1 MRIQTLAL
9 IVAGTLGFGT
19 VALADGQKIAVVN
32 IQRVLAEAPQAR
44 SASQTLESEFGPR
57 GKQLEAQTKEFE
69 SRAQKFERDQATM
82 SESERTKTSR
92 ELRDA
97 QLSYERRAKEFQED
111 VQLRQNEELQKV
123 QKTIVEA
130 VRVYAKAQG
139 YDIVLADGVIYN
151 SEAVDITAQLL
162 SSLTAKVP
170 AAAAPAAPAAPAP
183 KK

>member
-9 IVAGTLGFGT
+9 ILASTLGVSS

-44 SASQTLESEFGPR
+44 SGSQTLESEFGPR
-57 GKQLEAQTKEFE
+57 GKALEAQKKEFE
-69 SRAQKFERDQATM
+69 ARAQKFERDQATM
-82 SESERTKTSR
+82 SEAERTKTSR

-139 YDIVLADGVIYN
+139 YDVVLADGVIYN
-151 SEAVDITAQLL
+151 SESVDITAQLL
-162 SSLTAKVP
+162 SSLTAKAP
-170 AAAAPAAPAAPAP
+170 AAAAAPAAPAAP

>member
-1 MRIQTLAL
+1 MRIQSLVLILAS
-9 IVAGTLGFGT
+9 TLGFGS

-57 GKQLEAQTKEFE
+57 GKALESQKKEFE
-69 SRAQKFERDQATM
+69 GRAQKFERDQATM
-82 SESERTKTSR
+82 SEAERTKTSR

-97 QLSYERRAKEFQED
+97 QVSYERRAKEFQED

-130 VRVYAKAQG
+130 TRAYAKAQG
-139 YDIVLADGVIYN
+139 FDIVLADGVIYN
-151 SEAVDITAQLL
+151 SDAVDITAQLL
-162 SSLTAKVP
+162 SSLTAKAP
-170 AAAAPAAPAAPAP
+170 AAAAAAPAPAP

>member
-9 IVAGTLGFGT
+9 ILASTLGFGS

-57 GKQLEAQTKEFE
+57 GKALEAQKKEFE
-69 SRAQKFERDQATM
+69 ARAQKFERDQATM
-82 SESERTKTSR
+82 SEAERTKTSR

-130 VRVYAKAQG
+130 VRVYAKGQG
-139 YDIVLADGVIYN
+139 FDIVLADGVIYN
-151 SEAVDITAQLL
+151 SDAVDITAQLL
-162 SSLTAKVP
+162 SSLTAKAP
-170 AAAAPAAPAAPAP
+170 AAATAPAAPAAP

>member
-9 IVAGTLGFGT
+9 ILAGSLGLGS
-19 VALADGQKIAVVN
+19 VALADSQKIAVVN

-44 SASQTLESEFGPR
+44 NASQTLESEFGPR
-57 GKQLEAQTKEFE
+57 GKALESQKKEFGT
-69 SRAQKFERDQATM
+69 RAQKFERDQATM

-130 VRVYAKAQG
+130 VRVYAKSQG
-139 YDIVLADGVIYN
+139 FDIVLADGVIY
-151 SEAVDITAQLL
+151 SSDSVDITSQLL
-162 SSLTAKVP
+162 ASLTAKAP
-170 AAAAPAAPAAPAP
+170 AAAAPAAPAP

>member
-9 IVAGTLGFGT
+9 ILASTLGVSS

-44 SASQTLESEFGPR
+44 SASQTLESEFGTR
-57 GKQLEAQTKEFE
+57 GKALEAQKKEFE
-69 SRAQKFERDQATM
+69 ARAQKFERDQATM
-82 SESERTKTSR
+82 SEAERTKTSR

-139 YDIVLADGVIYN
+139 YDVVLADGVIYN
-151 SEAVDITAQLL
+151 SESVDITAQLL
-162 SSLTAKVP
+162 SSLTAKAP
-170 AAAAPAAPAAPAP
+170 AAAAAPAAPAAP

>member
-9 IVAGTLGFGT
+9 IIAGTLGLAGAA
-19 VALADGQKIAVVN
+19 VADGQKIAVVN

-44 SASQTLESEFGPR
+44 AASQTLEGEFGPR
-57 GKQLEAQTKEFE
+57 GKALEGQKKEFE

-111 VQLRQNEELQKV
+111 VQMRQNEELQKV

-139 YDIVLADGVIYN
+139 FDIVLADGVIYN
-151 SEAVDITAQLL
+151 SETVDITAQLL
-162 SSLTAKVP
+162 SSLTAKAP
-170 AAAAPAAPAAPAP
+170 AAAAPAAPAPAP